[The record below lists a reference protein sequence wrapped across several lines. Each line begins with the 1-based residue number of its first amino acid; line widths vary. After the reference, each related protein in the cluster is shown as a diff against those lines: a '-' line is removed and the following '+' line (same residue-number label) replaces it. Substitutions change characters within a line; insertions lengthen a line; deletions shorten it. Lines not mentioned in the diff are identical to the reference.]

1 MVIVAHMYP
10 DHMTGT
16 AISPYLSWGMW
27 LLGMASIT
35 TAVVTVLGLLLQS
48 TWAAVD
54 LCTHLI
60 PGSSQGHFL

>member
-10 DHMTGT
+10 DHMIGA

-35 TAVVTVLGLLLQS
+35 TAVVTVLGLLLVS
-48 TWAAVD
+48 M
-54 LCTHLI
+54 
-60 PGSSQGHFL
+60 GSSGSVYPPDTR